1 MTAAKSSTA
10 RSIALRERNARLGR
24 KRRECSATDAEWRVM
39 LDALRREREKG
50 KK

>member
-10 RSIALRERNARLGR
+10 RSIAKRERDARLGR
-24 KRRECSATDAEWRVM
+24 KRRECIATDAEWRAMLELQRVM
-39 LDALRREREKG
+39 RGKG